1 MVKLVIFIGPIG
13 SGKGT
18 QAEVVAKKFGL
29 AHIETSKLLEDKFRT
44 AGSSDKKMAE
54 QKALWHMG
62 ILNDPSWVTE
72 VLLGEVKKIAGE
84 GKGMVLSASPR
95 TLFEAEKGIP
105 VFEEIYGKENIF
117 VFHITL
123 SEAESIKRNSG
134 RRICEKNRHPI
145 PNFPEFKDLTA
156 CPEDNS
162 RLISRALDNP
172 ETIKIRFQEYI
183 NRTEPILNYLSGR
196 GYNIL
201 KINGEQ
207 PIEKVASDILE
218 NFHDSN

>member
-1 MVKLVIFIGPIG
+1 MRLIIFIGPIG

-29 AHIETSKLLEDKFRT
+29 IHIETSKLLEKKFKT
-44 AGSSDKKMAE
+44 ADPSDKKMVE
-54 QKALWHMG
+54 QKALWHAG

-72 VLLGEVKKIAGE
+72 VLLDEAKKIAGE
-84 GKGMVLSASPR
+84 GKGMALSASPR
-95 TLFEAEKGIP
+95 TLFEAEKEIP
-105 VFEEIYGKENIF
+105 VFEETYGRDNIF
-117 VFHITL
+117 VFNIAL

-145 PNFPEFKDLTA
+145 PNFPEFKDLKI
-156 CPEDNS
+156 CPEDGS
-162 RLISRALDNP
+162 KLITRALDNP
-172 ETIKIRFQEYI
+172 ETIKIRYQEYL
-183 NRTEPILNYLSGR
+183 NRTEPILNYLNGR

-207 PIEKVASDILE
+207 PIEKVSEDILK
-218 NFHDSN
+218 NFND

>member
-1 MVKLVIFIGPIG
+1 MAKLVIFIGPIG

-18 QAEVVAKKFGL
+18 QADVIAKKLGL
-29 AHIETSKLLEDKFRT
+29 VHVETAKFLEEKFKT
-44 AGSSDKKMAE
+44 AEPSDKKMAE

-72 VLLGEVKKIAGE
+72 VLLGETKKIAGE

-95 TLFEAEKGIP
+95 TLFEAEKIIP
-105 VFEEIYGKENIF
+105 VFEEIYGKENVF
-117 VFHITL
+117 VFNITL

-145 PNFPEFKDLTA
+145 PNFPEFKDLKI
-156 CPEDNS
+156 CPEDGS
-162 RLISRALDNP
+162 RLITRALDNP
-172 ETIKIRFQEYI
+172 ETIKIRYQEYL
-183 NRTEPILNYLSGR
+183 NRTKLVLSYLNER
-196 GYNIL
+196 GYNIF

-207 PIEKVASDILE
+207 PIEKVSEDILRW
-218 NFHDSN
+218 F